1 MDKLTDPKE
10 LRILL
15 TGSNGF
21 LGQKLCDFIVEKT
34 PHKLF
39 CTSKSANRNPKK
51 SGYQF
56 QEIELTELDRLEKL
70 ILDFAPTHVIHTA
83 ALSSVEVCENNP
95 ALCQSVNVDSVDF
108 LASICLSKDIHLTFL
123 STDFVFDGKNGPYAE
138 EDERQPTNAYGA
150 SKLQAELILQNSSC
164 RSAILRTILVYGV
177 IDDKNRSN
185 LVLWAKQKLT
195 AQESINVV
203 SDQYRMPTFVDD
215 LAIACISAAEK
226 NARGIF
232 HISSENLYSVK
243 EVVDQVADFWNL
255 DKNLIHP
262 ISAKEIGQETNR
274 PKITG
279 FVLDKAKREL
289 GYRPTSLIESF
300 KLMDEQLKSLT
311 N

>member
-1 MDKLTDPKE
+1 MDELTDSKE

-21 LGQKLCDFIVEKT
+21 LGQKLCDLLVEKT
-34 PHKLF
+34 PYSLY

-56 QEIELTELDRLEKL
+56 QEIDLTDLKGLEKL
-70 ILDFAPTHVIHTA
+70 IESFAPTHIIHTA

-95 ALCQSVNVDSVDF
+95 ELCQSVNVDSVDF
-108 LASICLSKDIHLTFL
+108 LARICQSKDIHLTFL
-123 STDFVFDGKNGPYAE
+123 STDFVFDGKNGPYSE
-138 EDERQPTNAYGA
+138 EDERRPTNAYGE
-150 SKLQAELILQNSSC
+150 SKLKAELLLQNSAC
-164 RSAILRTILVYGV
+164 RSAIFRTILVYGV

-215 LAIACISAAEK
+215 LASACRLAVEK

-232 HISSENLYSVK
+232 HISSEKLYSVK
-243 EVVDQVADFWNL
+243 EIVDQVATFWNL
-255 DKNLIHP
+255 DKSLIHA

-279 FVLDKAKREL
+279 FVLDKAKLEL
-289 GYRPTSLIESF
+289 GYQPTSLIESF